1 MEERLK
7 SYLKE
12 MEAQSVKW
20 DKKGEDA
27 MTEQEKKRQTED
39 LLIQI
44 GFFQHE
50 RLIHL
55 IHDARYS
62 GHIDCAAAGSF
73 SANFVFTDFVGSLY
87 PPLLYS

>member
-44 GFFQHE
+44 GFF
-50 RLIHL
+50 
-55 IHDARYS
+55 
-62 GHIDCAAAGSF
+62 
-73 SANFVFTDFVGSLY
+73 
-87 PPLLYS
+87 